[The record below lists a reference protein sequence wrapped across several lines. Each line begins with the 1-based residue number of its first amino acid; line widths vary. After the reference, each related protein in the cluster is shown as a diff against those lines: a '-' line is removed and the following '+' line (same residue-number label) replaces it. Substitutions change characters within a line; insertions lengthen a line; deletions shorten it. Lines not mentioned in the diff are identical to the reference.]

1 MWIKPIDPECGCAC
15 QNTDPTQLLRIL
27 CTCVYLL
34 AFVICIDDPHRLKR
48 AIQTSIHVF
57 AALNKSLTSSQY
69 LRILEHI
76 IIGSHITKICAIM
89 VGACDLK
96 RSPPGFPLEVTY
108 RRCQHSGKE
117 TLSGTSSFVRFQ
129 RPPRATKHI
138 RGCTC
143 VISLRCA
150 ASFRLSEHARCRA
163 RLLLSH
169 LLYHPSR
176 ELAESRCGPPGLATL
191 LLPPIFGCEWKR
203 RHADSLHVTLGDRL

>member
-117 TLSGTSSFVRFQ
+117 TLLALRRLCAFSDRREQPNTSRMYVRHF
-129 RPPRATKHI
+129 
-138 RGCTC
+138 
-143 VISLRCA
+143 
-150 ASFRLSEHARCRA
+150 ASMRS
-163 RLLLSH
+163 
-169 LLYHPSR
+169 
-176 ELAESRCGPPGLATL
+176 
-191 LLPPIFGCEWKR
+191 LLPTLRTC
-203 RHADSLHVTLGDRL
+203 ALSCSLIAQPPPLSSVKGAG